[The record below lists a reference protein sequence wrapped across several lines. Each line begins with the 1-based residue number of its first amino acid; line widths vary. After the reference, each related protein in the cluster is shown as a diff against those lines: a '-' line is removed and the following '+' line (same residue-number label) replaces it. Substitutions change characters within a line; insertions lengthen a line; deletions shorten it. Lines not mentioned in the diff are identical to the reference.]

1 MKRPGVYV
9 GVEEEDE
16 QGEHVELVERV
27 PCRRCSH
34 EAL

>member
-1 MKRPGVYV
+1 MARPGVYA

-16 QGEHVELVERV
+16 NSEHVELVERV
-27 PCRRCSH
+27 PCRCCSH